1 MIFPFESLHGA
12 SRELGLIAG
21 LAIGFAF
28 GFVLERA
35 GFGRATK
42 LAAQFYLRDMTVFKV
57 MFSAIV
63 TAMLG
68 LVLCDA
74 VGFCDLRAISQG
86 IASWTYL
93 WPMLVG
99 GFVLGIG
106 FILSGYC
113 PGTSIVAA
121 SSGNVDGMVTVGGV
135 MAGSWLYSE
144 LMRFPAVADFH
155 VSGERGALFLY
166 DLLPVS
172 PRLIAAAIALAAIAA
187 FVGAEKVEAIFARG
201 GAIRLRGSRRLAF
214 GVIGL
219 GAALSIASIPIPQ
232 SVPAPAATPGEL
244 AVPQLARTVVESPWA
259 IRILDVRSPEAFAEV
274 RIPGSEIVAPGDLE
288 ALLEAER
295 REVVVVTDDG
305 VLPEGSE
312 LPAHARILT
321 DGFAAWKGWALTA
334 PDASATGSRDEIA
347 FRASV
352 VTMMTGAAAAAP
364 PPPPTAAPVARP
376 KKKGGGC
383 SV

>member
-1 MIFPFESLHGA
+1 MIFPFESLQGA
-12 SRELGLIAG
+12 SRELGLVAG
-21 LAIGFAF
+21 LALGFAF

-74 VGFCDLRAISQG
+74 AGLCDLRAISQG

-166 DLLPVS
+166 DILPVS
-172 PRLIAAAIALAAIAA
+172 PRLIAGAIALAAIAA
-187 FVGAEKVEAIFARG
+187 FVGAEKVESMFARG
-201 GAIRLRGSRRLAF
+201 GTIRLRRSRRLAF
-214 GVIGL
+214 GAIGL
-219 GAALSIASIPIPQ
+219 GAALSIASIP
-232 SVPAPAATPGEL
+232 VPPAIAAPAATPGEL
-244 AVPQLARTVVESPWA
+244 AVSQLARTVVESPWE
-259 IRILDVRSPEAFAEV
+259 IRILDVRSPEAFAEA

-288 ALLEAER
+288 ALLVVER

-305 VLPEGSE
+305 SLPADLE
-312 LPAHARILT
+312 LPA
-321 DGFAAWKGWALTA
+321 
-334 PDASATGSRDEIA
+334 
-347 FRASV
+347 
-352 VTMMTGAAAAAP
+352 
-364 PPPPTAAPVARP
+364 
-376 KKKGGGC
+376 
-383 SV
+383 